1 MKTRTQVLADR
12 AAMLALAALLGAC
25 VQTTPQYDSR
35 FGDSL
40 RVSLASQVAKPEA
53 VRNADPV
60 AGIDGRA
67 ARAAQERYE
76 SSFKAPP
83 PPQPVMLLSTGG
95 VR

>member
-1 MKTRTQVLADR
+1 MKTRTQVLAER

-83 PPQPVMLLSTGG
+83 PQPVMLLSTGG

>member
-1 MKTRTQVLADR
+1 MKTRTQVR
-12 AAMLALAALLGAC
+12 TECAAMLALAASLAAC

-67 ARAAQERYE
+67 ARAAHERYE
-76 SSFKAPP
+76 SSFKTPP
-83 PPQPVMLLSTGG
+83 PPPVMLLSTGG